1 MAASLNKVFLMGNL
15 TRDPELRYIPSGA
28 AVANFTVAVNRGYK
42 DSAGEK
48 KEEVSFLR
56 VVIWGKMAEVCGE
69 YLAKGRPVLVEGRLR
84 SRNWEGQDGQ
94 KKSTVEVIASNV
106 QFLGS
111 KGDQKPQTV
120 ERAPEVGSID
130 LDADY
135 GADASEE
142 IPF

>member
-1 MAASLNKVFLMGNL
+1 
-15 TRDPELRYIPSGA
+15 
-28 AVANFTVAVNRGYK
+28 
-42 DSAGEK
+42 
-48 KEEVSFLR
+48 
-56 VVIWGKMAEVCGE
+56 MAEVCGE

-94 KKSTVEVIASNV
+94 KKSTVEVIASSV

-120 ERAPEVGSID
+120 EKTPEVGSID